1 MWAAPTQQIVKS
13 IEVTGLKK
21 IEKDAVLAKISSQV
35 DQPFKSQNA
44 STDIQNLFA
53 MNFFVQIEVLK
64 ENLGSNEIKLIY
76 KMTEKPVISEITF
89 EGHSE
94 VKTDEL
100 ETQSGLKTY
109 EVINYTKIQQG
120 VDKLLKFYE
129 EKGFYLVKIEP
140 VIEDV
145 VKNESVRV
153 KYVITEND
161 KVKVKKITLL
171 GNKILKDSQIKDK
184 LFTKEAGFFS
194 AMSSSGSF
202 KQEAFD
208 QDLQV
213 MKYIYWNEGFLQVK
227 IDRPLVTVT
236 PDKKSIYITYHIEE
250 GDQYSVGDIDFSGDL
265 LFPKSELME
274 SVKIKDNGL
283 FSVEVMRK
291 DITDLQAKYGDLGYA
306 FANVIPRYNFRD
318 SDKKVDLV
326 FEFEKGSKV
335 YFGTFL
341 SRVIQKQETKYY
353 VVN

>member
-1 MWAAPTQQIVKS
+1 MWAAPDKKITAQQSSQQIVKV

-35 DQPFKSQNA
+35 GQPFKSENA
-44 STDIQNLFA
+44 ATDIQNLFA
-53 MNFFVQIEVLK
+53 MNFFVQIEILK
-64 ENLGSNEIKLIY
+64 ENLNSNEIKLIY
-76 KMTEKPVISEITF
+76 KITEKPIVAEIVF

-100 ETQSGLKTY
+100 ETESGLKAY

-129 EKGFYLVKIEP
+129 DKGFYLVKIDP
-140 VIEDV
+140 IIEDV

-171 GNKILKDSQIKDK
+171 GNKILKDNKIKDR

-250 GDQYSVGDIDFSGDL
+250 GDQYSVGGGCQNCV
-265 LFPKSELME
+265 PE
-274 SVKIKDNGL
+274 N
-283 FSVEVMRK
+283 
-291 DITDLQAKYGDLGYA
+291 
-306 FANVIPRYNFRD
+306 
-318 SDKKVDLV
+318 
-326 FEFEKGSKV
+326 
-335 YFGTFL
+335 
-341 SRVIQKQETKYY
+341 
-353 VVN
+353 